1 MTTPSPETK
10 ALLIKLIARADRAS
24 ARKKLMHAID
34 YLQRPESYT
43 RPHLSRGHWDCG
55 AYDRVVLS

>member
-1 MTTPSPETK
+1 MMIPSAETK

-34 YLQRPESYT
+34 YLQRPEFYT
-43 RPHLSRGHWDCG
+43 RPHLSRAGSGWG
-55 AYDRVVLS
+55 SGRAALS